1 MLTVSDFVH
10 LPYSPDLTPA
20 GIHHAC
26 RSFPPKDDYLGKA
39 LSGRLHRLAARTA
52 AELAFRRHLSALHL
66 AYQNWAEAP
75 FSTPQQVDVSLGN
88 RRCVLQSLLISQAS
102 QVHRLQQDPS
112 RLLSASAFVPEEE
125 LFSSTHSDLDL
136 LIFTCVLAS
145 ALTGSQTIRRAQ
157 DAGKTLYL
165 FHPLPPAWFLP
176 ALWAPLGDL
185 TIWHEQPCMLYL
197 ELGGL
202 DAHRAFVAEQFSL
215 AAGEK
220 YRTSHAYYTL
230 SYLHSTSLPP
240 GRLGV
245 HSQRLKQT
253 HWIQPMEWD
262 NLWLSGAEIILAGWI
277 SRGSFRQQADR
288 LYRGGGSFLSPR
300 TSSPHCWLPVHQLRP
315 MQELFDSVRQ
325 WQGN

>member
-10 LPYSPDLTPA
+10 LLYTPDLTPA

-26 RSFPPKDDYLGKA
+26 RSFPPKDDHLGKA
-39 LSGRLHRLAARTA
+39 LSGRLHRQVARTA

-66 AYQNWAEAP
+66 PYQNWAEAP

-88 RRCVLQSLLISQAS
+88 RRCVLQSLLSSQES
-102 QVHRLQQDPS
+102 QVHRLQQDSS
-112 RLLSASAFVPEEE
+112 RLLSAPAFVPEEE
-125 LFSSTHSDLDL
+125 LFSSTHSNLDL

-145 ALTGSQTIRRAQ
+145 ALTGSQAIRWAQ
-157 DAGKTLYL
+157 DAGEAL
-165 FHPLPPAWFLP
+165 FLLHPLPPAWFRP

-185 TIWHEQPCMLYL
+185 TIWHEQPCTLNL

-215 AAGEK
+215 AAGGK
-220 YRTSHAYYTL
+220 FRASQTYYTL

-262 NLWLSGAEIILAGWI
+262 NLWLSGVEIILAGWI
-277 SRGSFRQQADR
+277 SRGSFRQQAAR
-288 LYRGGGSFLSPR
+288 LYRGGGSFLSPH
-300 TSSPHCWLPVHQLRP
+300 TSSPHCWLPIQQLRP